1 MKESNKT
8 AESFSAKGEFTRVCK
23 KKSNNSPVKMGQSF
37 AQQVM
42 PPSEVNWPSATSRK
56 KTGRPPPNRKMK

>member
-1 MKESNKT
+1 MWPT
-8 AESFSAKGEFTRVCK
+8 DAKK
-23 KKSNNSPVKMGQSF
+23 NHNSPVKMGQSF